1 MLCLNGAWVE
11 KKHHFYKLFS
21 LFNECFSGSTKNTFL
36 CEVYAK
42 QGAMELVGYMLDFLG
57 TKIGSMSIPTYLDR
71 LPKGVQD
78 WNIQIVFLS
87 C

>member
-1 MLCLNGAWVE
+1 MNY
-11 KKHHFYKLFS
+11 FD
-21 LFNECFSGSTKNTFL
+21 TFL

-78 WNIQIVFLS
+78 
-87 C
+87 